1 MLHKQKRK
9 KKITTYGAVAPITQ
23 GLFGQLQL
31 FSIIKKITLSSY
43 KRKYNTKKLKGKVLN
58 KIH

>member
-23 GLFGQLQL
+23 GFFGQLQL

-43 KRKYNTKKLKGKVLN
+43 KENIIPKS
-58 KIH
+58 